1 MSLSAANVHNHA
13 KAAACPHGLP
23 PGACPICSG
32 MAGGNST
39 TKRDIPRNPG
49 EMTYNQCAAIGAI
62 LKAQKHAKQQAKIA
76 EQSRQEALT
85 NFQKN
90 ITATRQRILQY
101 ASMISNSMPPII
113 AKPINFIL
121 TAIVGNVLNII
132 RNLPMSVVN
141 IINSF
146 NAKFVDIS
154 DKLAA
159 VWGEFKNAVEENI
172 SKFLSKIKQKFK
184 LLFVF
189 GTQETDD
196 EEKKIEEDKR
206 TFEVKTFIHK
216 LYRRLKNKQ
225 EKVTE

>member
-172 SKFLSKIKQKFK
+172 SKFFSKIKQKFK